1 MRLFSIYKS
10 LQMTEIPVLHQ
21 DTHLKV
27 LRLLEANPQMNQ
39 RDLAAALGVSLG
51 KTNYCLKA
59 LLEKGLLKVQNFQS
73 SKRKLAYA
81 YLLTPA
87 GVSEKAALTARFLKR
102 KIVEYEQLKAEI
114 KSLQLEVSGNGAQAL
129 TDQ

>member
-1 MRLFSIYKS
+1 
-10 LQMTEIPVLHQ
+10 
-21 DTHLKV
+21 
-27 LRLLEANPQMNQ
+27 
-39 RDLAAALGVSLG
+39 
-51 KTNYCLKA
+51 
-59 LLEKGLLKVQNFQS
+59 
-73 SKRKLAYA
+73 
-81 YLLTPA
+81 LLTPA